1 MAYMHGNLAVQPQ
14 KRQQRQASAQTKTRV
29 VVRRKSLPVQEKL
42 LYLFTVAMCVVVA
55 GVIIFRYAQIY
66 QMNLE
71 IKQLTEK
78 YETLS
83 VQQKELQRKYE
94 TLSDPGMIKRKAEEL
109 GMIPNDQ
116 EVISVELG
124 GRSSQTAMKE

>member
-14 KRQQRQASAQTKTRV
+14 KRQERQTSVQTKKKV
-29 VVRRKSLPVQEKL
+29 VVRRKTLPVQEKL
-42 LYLFTVAMCVVVA
+42 LYLFTVVMCVIVA

-78 YETLS
+78 YEALS

-124 GRSSQTAMKE
+124 SGSSQTAMKE

>member
-42 LYLFTVAMCVVVA
+42 LYLFTVVMCVVVA

-66 QMNLE
+66 QMNLQ

>member
-42 LYLFTVAMCVVVA
+42 LYLFTVAMCVMVA

-124 GRSSQTAMKE
+124 GGSSQTAMKE

>member
-14 KRQQRQASAQTKTRV
+14 KRQQRLASAQTKTRV

-42 LYLFTVAMCVVVA
+42 LYLFTVVMCVVVA

-66 QMNLE
+66 QMNLQ

>member
-124 GRSSQTAMKE
+124 GGSSQTAMKE